1 MRKIACLSLF
11 LFSVFAH
18 AEVVSVKI
26 SNLGQETGQMA
37 LAVFDDPNDFPG
49 SPKKAVVTKFVA
61 LNGGLSEVVIDIEV
75 PAGRYAIAS
84 FLDKNKNQKLDTNM
98 VGAPKERFGFSQNP
112 KINFSAPNFE
122 ECAFDVFAGRKSTQS
137 IRLIKFF

>member
-26 SNLGQETGQMA
+26 SNLGQESGQIA
-37 LAVFDDPNDFPG
+37 LAVFNDPDDFPG
-49 SPKKAVVTKFVA
+49 RSNKAVVTKFVT
-61 LNGGLSEVVIDIEV
+61 LKGGESDLVVDLEVS
-75 PAGRYAIAS
+75 PGRYAIAS
-84 FLDKNKNQKLDTNM
+84 YLDKNKNQKLDTNM

>member
-1 MRKIACLSLF
+1 MRNGAWLSFFFLMAIAQ
-11 LFSVFAH
+11 

-26 SNLGQETGQMA
+26 TNLGQESGQIA
-37 LAVFDDPNDFPG
+37 LAVFNDPDDFP
-49 SPKKAVVTKFVA
+49 SRSNKAVVTKFVT
-61 LNGGLSEVVIDIEV
+61 LKGGESELVVDLEV
-75 PAGRYAIAS
+75 RPGRYAIAS
-84 FLDKNKNQKLDTNM
+84 YLDKNKNQKLDTNM

-122 ECAFDVFAGRKSTQS
+122 ECAFDILPARKSSQT